1 MNQRLA
7 AAQAALNSGRAADAI
22 ENLAAAIEADPA
34 QPAGVYRT
42 LLVQLYQAG
51 RYAEG
56 ERWGAA
62 GVERFPRDFELW
74 NTLGVLRRRLKR
86 LPEAMQALD
95 AAAKLNPANPA
106 AQVNRGNVLMDMRE
120 FVRAE
125 QVFAKL
131 VRKEPRSAE
140 YQRQLG
146 RSLLGQGKRDA
157 ALMRLRLAV
166 TLRKDA
172 IDAWLDLIAFFNE
185 ELRSQEAEEIA
196 DKALAANPGNPRI
209 LESKASVIR
218 RSGQLRRAE
227 AFLLDLLPA
236 HENAAWLHYQL
247 GSGISEYDRDRGN
260 VHMRKAVELDPSVLD
275 ARFALIESLERT
287 RTGDEGAN
295 IEEAYD
301 LTRAAIAQDLAS
313 LSPSHL
319 KVAFEVLI
327 RVCAFDEIA
336 RLGAMG
342 ELGRTWADA
351 GKHTAL
357 LKLLGQVRTPQ
368 DRFDLLE
375 HHQIWGRAQE
385 GRAAARPIKPPAP
398 RASDGRIRLGFMSS
412 DLRRHPVGYFSLPLF
427 EHIDRERFDVF
438 CYSFYQGELDAT
450 QNFITKQVAAYRW
463 NPDISAPE
471 AAQVIADD
479 QLDILFEL
487 GGSTHMNKLEV
498 MAYRPAPLQAS
509 WLGYPHSAGLSTI
522 DYLVI
527 DPYLMPD
534 PPELLPEEPMVMPK
548 TWLALGRLAFPE
560 GYVIDPQ
567 PPGAREGVITF
578 GTANNPYKYGPEML
592 SAWARV
598 VAAVP
603 GSRFLFV
610 RPEGGSKSFRSNIL
624 AHFEAEG
631 VAADRVIFEA
641 VRGAHMPHYNRI
653 DIALD
658 TFPQTGGT
666 TTCEAAWMGVPTVTL
681 IGSAIFERMSYSV
694 LTNAGLGD
702 LCTRNVE
709 DFVATAVA
717 LAADRARIADL
728 RANLRDRLKASP
740 LGQTEQFAKDF
751 YDMVARTVETAKIKA

>member
-22 ENLAAAIEADPA
+22 ENLVAAIEADPA
-34 QPAGVYRT
+34 QSVGVYRT
-42 LLVQLYQAG
+42 LLVQLYQAT

-56 ERWGAA
+56 ERWGKA
-62 GVERFPRDFELW
+62 GVERFPRDFDLW

-86 LPEAMQALD
+86 FPEAMEALD
-95 AAAKLNPANPA
+95 TAAKLNPANPA

-131 VRKEPRSAE
+131 VRKEPRTAE

-146 RSLLGQGKRDA
+146 RSLLGQGKREA
-157 ALMRLRLAV
+157 ALMRFRLAV
-166 TLRKDA
+166 SLRKDA
-172 IDAWLDLIAFFNE
+172 VDAWLDLIGYFSE
-185 ELRSQEAEEIA
+185 ELRNQEAEEIA

-209 LESKASVIR
+209 LESKAAVIR

-227 AFLLDLLPA
+227 AFLLDLLPQ

-301 LTRAAIAQDLAS
+301 LTRAALAQDMTA

-336 RLGAMG
+336 KLGSMG
-342 ELGRTWADA
+342 TLGRAWADS

-357 LKLLGQVRTPQ
+357 LKILGQVRTPQ
-368 DRFDLLE
+368 DRFELLE
-375 HHQIWGRAQE
+375 NHQIWGRAQE

-398 RASDGRIRLGFMSS
+398 RTPDGRIRLGFMSS

-427 EHIDRERFDVF
+427 EHIDRERFDVY
-438 CYSFYQGELDAT
+438 CYSFYQGALDTT
-450 QNFITKQVAAYRW
+450 QDFITKQVAAYRW

-479 QLDILFEL
+479 QLDILIEL

-522 DYLVI
+522 DYLVV
-527 DPYLMPD
+527 DPSLMPKQ
-534 PPELLPEEPMVMPK
+534 PELLIEKPMMMPRS
-548 TWLALGRLAFPE
+548 WIALGRLAFPE
-560 GYVIDPQ
+560 GHVIFPE
-567 PPGAREGVITF
+567 PPCARDGVITF
-578 GTANNPYKYGPEML
+578 GTANNTYKYGPEML
-592 SAWARV
+592 ATWARI

-610 RPEGGSKSFRSNIL
+610 RPEGSSRTFRRNVL
-624 AHFEAEG
+624 AHFEAQG
-631 VAADRVIFEA
+631 VAAGRVLFEP

-666 TTCEAAWMGVPTVTL
+666 TTCEAAWMGVPTVSLVGPTL
-681 IGSAIFERMSYSV
+681 FERLSYSILV
-694 LTNAGLGD
+694 NSGLGD
-702 LCTRNVE
+702 LCVTTVDDYVAKAVE
-709 DFVATAVA
+709 
-717 LAADRARIADL
+717 LAADRPRIAHL
-728 RANLRDRLKASP
+728 RANLREQLKASP
-740 LGQTEQFAKDF
+740 LGQTEQFARDF
-751 YDMVARTVETAKIKA
+751 YDLVARTVEAAKVKA

>member
-1 MNQRLA
+1 MNQLLA
-7 AAQAALNSGRAADAI
+7 AAQAALDSGRAADAI
-22 ENLAAAIEADPA
+22 ENLVAAIEADPV

-86 LPEAMQALD
+86 LPEAIRALD
-95 AAAKLNPANPA
+95 TAAKLSPANPA
-106 AQVNRGNVLMDMRE
+106 AHVNRGNVLMDMRE

-125 QVFAKL
+125 EVFAKL
-131 VRKEPRSAE
+131 VRKEPRNAE

-172 IDAWLDLIAFFNE
+172 IDAWLDLIGFFNE
-185 ELRSQEAEEIA
+185 EQRSQEAEEIA

-209 LESKASVIR
+209 LESKAAVIR

-227 AFLLDLLPA
+227 AFLLELLPE

-260 VHMRKAVELDPSVLD
+260 VHMRKAVELDPSILD

-295 IEEAYD
+295 IEEAYE
-301 LTRAAIAQDLAS
+301 LTRAALTQDMAAF
-313 LSPSHL
+313 SPSHL

-336 RLGAMG
+336 KLGSMG
-342 ELGRTWADA
+342 TLGRAWADS

-357 LKLLGQVRTPQ
+357 LKILGQVRTPQ
-368 DRFDLLE
+368 DRLELLE
-375 HHQIWGRAQE
+375 NHQIWGRAQE
-385 GRAAARPIKPPAP
+385 ARAAARPIKPPAP
-398 RASDGRIRLGFMSS
+398 RTPDGRIRLGFMSS

-427 EHIDRERFDVF
+427 EHIDRERFDVY
-438 CYSFYQGELDAT
+438 CYSFYQGALDAT
-450 QNFITKQVAAYRW
+450 QDFITKQVAAYRW
-463 NPDISAPE
+463 NPDINAPE

-479 QLDILFEL
+479 QLDILLEL

-522 DYLVI
+522 DYLIV
-527 DPYLMPD
+527 DPFLMPET
-534 PPELLPEEPMVMPK
+534 PELLIEKPMMMPK
-548 TWLALGRLAFPE
+548 SWIALGRLAFPE
-560 GYVIDPQ
+560 HPIEAG
-567 PPGAREGVITF
+567 PPHAREGVITF
-578 GTANNPYKYGPEML
+578 GTANNTYKYGPEML
-592 SAWARV
+592 AAWARV

-610 RPEGGSKSFRSNIL
+610 RPEGNSRTFRRNVL
-624 AHFEAEG
+624 AHFESQG
-631 VAADRVIFEA
+631 VAAERVLFEP

-666 TTCEAAWMGVPTVTL
+666 TTCEAAWMGVPTVSLVGPTL
-681 IGSAIFERMSYSV
+681 FERLSYSILV
-694 LTNAGLGD
+694 NSGLGD
-702 LCTRNVE
+702 LCVTTVDDYVAKAVE
-709 DFVATAVA
+709 
-717 LAADRARIADL
+717 LAADRPRIAHL
-728 RANLRDRLKASP
+728 RANLREQLKASP
-740 LGQTEQFAKDF
+740 LGQTEQFARDF
-751 YDMVARTVETAKIKA
+751 YDLVARTVEAAKVKA

>member
-34 QPAGVYRT
+34 QSVGVYRT
-42 LLVQLYQAG
+42 LLVQLYHAG

-62 GVERFPRDFELW
+62 GIERFPRDFELW

-86 LPEAMQALD
+86 LPEAMLALE

-157 ALMRLRLAV
+157 ALMRFRLAV

-172 IDAWLDLIAFFNE
+172 VDAWIDLIGFFNE
-185 ELRSQEAEEIA
+185 ELRSQEAEEIT
-196 DKALAANPGNPRI
+196 DKALAANPGHPRL
-209 LESKASVIR
+209 LECKASVIR

-227 AFLLDLLPA
+227 AFLLDLLPQ
-236 HENAAWLHYQL
+236 HDNAAWLHYQL
-247 GSGISEYDRDRGN
+247 GSVISEYDRDRGN
-260 VHMRKAVELDPSVLD
+260 IHMRKAVELDPSVPD

-301 LTRAAIAQDLAS
+301 LTRAAIAQGLAS
-313 LSPSHL
+313 FSPSHL

-336 RLGAMG
+336 KLGSMG
-342 ELGRTWADA
+342 ALGRAWADS

-368 DRFDLLE
+368 DRFELLE
-375 HHQIWGRAQE
+375 DHRIWGRAQE
-385 GRAAARPIKPPAP
+385 RRAAARPIKPPAP
-398 RASDGRIRLGFMSS
+398 RAPDGRIRLGFMSS
-412 DLRRHPVGYFSLPLF
+412 DLRRHPVGYFALPLF
-427 EHIDRERFDVF
+427 EHIDRERFDVY

-450 QNFITKQVAAYRW
+450 QDFITKQVTAYRW

-522 DYLVI
+522 DYLMV
-527 DPYLMPD
+527 DPSLMPKQ
-534 PPELLPEEPMVMPK
+534 PELLIEKPMMMPRS
-548 TWLALGRLAFPE
+548 WIALGRLAFPE
-560 GYVIDPQ
+560 HAINPV
-567 PPGAREGVITF
+567 PPHVREGVITF

-610 RPEGGSKSFRSNIL
+610 RPEGGSKSFRNNIV

-631 VAADRVIFEA
+631 VAPDRVIFEP

-666 TTCEAAWMGVPTVTL
+666 TTCEAAWMGVPTVSLVGATL
-681 IGSAIFERMSYSV
+681 FERLSYSILV
-694 LTNAGLGD
+694 NSGLGD
-702 LCTRNVE
+702 LCVTTVDDYVARAVE
-709 DFVATAVA
+709 
-717 LAADRARIADL
+717 LAANRPRIAHL
-728 RANLRDRLKASP
+728 RANLREQLKASP
-740 LGQTEQFAKDF
+740 LGQTEQFARDF
-751 YDMVARTVETAKIKA
+751 YDLVARTVEAAKVKA